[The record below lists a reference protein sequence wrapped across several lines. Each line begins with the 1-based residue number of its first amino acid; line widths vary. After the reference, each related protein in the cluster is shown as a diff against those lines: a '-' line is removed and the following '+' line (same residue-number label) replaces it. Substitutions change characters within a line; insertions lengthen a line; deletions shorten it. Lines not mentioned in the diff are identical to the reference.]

1 MNRSLSHSL
10 LIDNDLYLEAVRH
23 RRVTVENLGF
33 QELQYNYGNTRNKTG
48 KRVLKA
54 VIPENDQLEFLQKVG
69 LVEAS
74 ALPIAEHAPETKPT
88 KQRIRKKRD
97 HTQEHGH
104 KVHGKDKN
112 AKGKQS
118 KPIDD
123 ADETLNKT
131 HPVRRTSVGGTPLY
145 TKPSQAFLNIL
156 ESEKEDA
163 IFRTKMKERFTKL
176 GTNFEI
182 VDKEGVKYV
191 YDQRGFKVTEESYN
205 KYLEEVERDK
215 RRRTAERVVPPHK
228 TEIIEK
234 TRRFVEDLRKRIES
248 VCLEA
253 M

>member
-69 LVEAS
+69 LVDAS
-74 ALPIAEHAPETKPT
+74 ALPIAENAPETKPA

-97 HTQEHGH
+97 HSQEHGH
-104 KVHGKDKN
+104 KAHGKDKN
-112 AKGKQS
+112 AKSKQS
-118 KPIDD
+118 KATED

-163 IFRTKMKERFTKL
+163 IFRTKLKERFTKL
-176 GTNFEI
+176 GTSFDI

-248 VCLEA
+248 VC
-253 M
+253 